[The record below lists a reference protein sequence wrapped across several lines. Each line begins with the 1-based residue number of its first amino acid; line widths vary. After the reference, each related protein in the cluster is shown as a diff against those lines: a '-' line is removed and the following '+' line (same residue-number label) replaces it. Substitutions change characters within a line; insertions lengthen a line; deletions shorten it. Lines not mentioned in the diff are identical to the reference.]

1 MSPSSVSNDSGVP
14 AGDHG
19 VALIEDVPDD
29 VSGDRGG
36 YRARH
41 AQPNG
46 DVVDANEPDA
56 NEPEA
61 NEPDANEPDEATEIA
76 DGTAEPPVDR
86 AETVVVD
93 VPTEVDVSTEWD
105 VPTEW
110 EEPEDFRFIV
120 RPYTWTQGRT
130 RPVQDLAVE
139 TLVST
144 SDVGRDISTA
154 HSAEHSA
161 IAGLCADVRSVAEVA
176 ALLAL
181 PLGVA
186 RVLLA
191 DMIDTGLVHVHHNP
205 TELGSPPGLSLM
217 ERVLAGLQEL

>member
-1 MSPSSVSNDSGVP
+1 MSPSFGSNETGVP
-14 AGDHG
+14 VDEHG
-19 VALIEDVPDD
+19 VTLIDDRPDD
-29 VSGDRGG
+29 IALPRDRDD

-41 AQPNG
+41 AQPDS
-46 DVVDANEPDA
+46 DVDVDEPA
-56 NEPEA
+56 EPA
-61 NEPDANEPDEATEIA
+61 VVAGGAVEPP
-76 DGTAEPPVDR
+76 GTA
-86 AETVVVD
+86 VV
-93 VPTEVDVSTEWD
+93 EVADEWD
-105 VPTEW
+105 
-110 EEPEDFRFIV
+110 EPADFRFIV

-144 SDVGRDISTA
+144 SDVGRDVITT

-191 DMIDTGLVHVHHNP
+191 DMIDTGLVHVHRNP
-205 TELGSPPGLSLM
+205 TEFGSPPGLSLM
-217 ERVLAGLQEL
+217 ERVLAGLHEL

>member
-1 MSPSSVSNDSGVP
+1 MNSRDLLLRG
-14 AGDHG
+14 
-19 VALIEDVPDD
+19 ALD
-29 VSGDRGG
+29 VSGSPCRCRRSPHGRRRATASLLPNVCIVPAAGAEASQLSFLTGSNGFDDIAPDQDRDG

-41 AQPNG
+41 AQPAR
-46 DVVDANEPDA
+46 DVVDA
-56 NEPEA
+56 
-61 NEPDANEPDEATEIA
+61 DEAA
-76 DGTAEPPVDR
+76 GN
-86 AETVVVD
+86 
-93 VPTEVDVSTEWD
+93 EWD
-105 VPTEW
+105 
-110 EEPEDFRFIV
+110 EPEDFRFIV

-144 SDVGRDISTA
+144 SDAGRDVTTT

-191 DMIDTGLVHVHHNP
+191 DMIDTGLVHVHRNP
-205 TELGSPPGLSLM
+205 TAFGNSPDLSLM
-217 ERVLAGLQEL
+217 ERVLAGLNQL

>member
-1 MSPSSVSNDSGVP
+1 LLPIVCIVP
-14 AGDHG
+14 AAGAEASQLSFSSGSNGFDDI
-19 VALIEDVPDD
+19 APDQ
-29 VSGDRGG
+29 DRDG

-41 AQPNG
+41 AQPDH
-46 DVVDANEPDA
+46 DVVDVDES
-56 NEPEA
+56 
-61 NEPDANEPDEATEIA
+61 DEAAGDTVVPSP
-76 DGTAEPPVDR
+76 GTAVIEAAD
-86 AETVVVD
+86 
-93 VPTEVDVSTEWD
+93 EWD
-105 VPTEW
+105 
-110 EEPEDFRFIV
+110 EPEDFRLIV

-144 SDVGRDISTA
+144 SDVGRDVTMT

-191 DMIDTGLVHVHHNP
+191 DMIDTGLVHVHRNP
-205 TELGSPPGLSLM
+205 TACGNSPDLSLM
-217 ERVLAGLQEL
+217 ERVLAGLNQL

>member
-1 MSPSSVSNDSGVP
+1 MSPSLGSNETGVP
-14 AGDHG
+14 ADEQG
-19 VALIEDVPDD
+19 VTLIEDRPGDIALPRDRDD
-29 VSGDRGG
+29 

-41 AQPNG
+41 AQPDR
-46 DVVDANEPDA
+46 DVDDAAKPTVGGGVAVEPA
-56 NEPEA
+56 
-61 NEPDANEPDEATEIA
+61 A
-76 DGTAEPPVDR
+76 DSA
-86 AETVVVD
+86 VV
-93 VPTEVDVSTEWD
+93 EVADEWD
-105 VPTEW
+105 
-110 EEPEDFRFIV
+110 EPADFRFIV

-144 SDVGRDISTA
+144 SDVGRDVITT

-191 DMIDTGLVHVHHNP
+191 DMIDTGLVHVHRNP
-205 TELGSPPGLSLM
+205 TEFGSPPGLPLM
-217 ERVLAGLQEL
+217 ERVLGGLHQL

>member
-1 MSPSSVSNDSGVP
+1 MP
-14 AGDHG
+14 
-19 VALIEDVPDD
+19 
-29 VSGDRGG
+29 
-36 YRARH
+36 
-41 AQPNG
+41 
-46 DVVDANEPDA
+46 
-56 NEPEA
+56 
-61 NEPDANEPDEATEIA
+61 TEI
-76 DGTAEPPVDR
+76 
-86 AETVVVD
+86 D
-93 VPTEVDVSTEWD
+93 VPTKWD
-105 VPTEW
+105 
-110 EEPEDFRFIV
+110 EPEDFRFIV

-144 SDVGRDISTA
+144 SDIGRDVSAA

-191 DMIDTGLVHVHHNP
+191 DMIDTGLVHVHDNP
-205 TELGSPPGLSLM
+205 VELGSPPGLSLM

>member
-1 MSPSSVSNDSGVP
+1 MSFSSGSNGSDDI
-14 AGDHG
+14 A
-19 VALIEDVPDD
+19 PDQ
-29 VSGDRGG
+29 DRDD

-41 AQPNG
+41 AQPDH
-46 DVVDANEPDA
+46 DVVDAD
-56 NEPEA
+56 
-61 NEPDANEPDEATEIA
+61 EPDEAA
-76 DGTAEPPVDR
+76 GDAVAPSPGTAVIEAAD
-86 AETVVVD
+86 
-93 VPTEVDVSTEWD
+93 EWD
-105 VPTEW
+105 
-110 EEPEDFRFIV
+110 EPEDFRFIV

-144 SDVGRDISTA
+144 SDVGRDVTMT

-191 DMIDTGLVHVHHNP
+191 DMIDTGLVHVHRNP
-205 TELGSPPGLSLM
+205 TAFGNSPDLSLM
-217 ERVLAGLQEL
+217 ERVLAGLNQL

>member
-1 MSPSSVSNDSGVP
+1 MSPSLGSNETGVP
-14 AGDHG
+14 ADEQG
-19 VALIEDVPDD
+19 VTLIEDRPGDIALPRDRDD
-29 VSGDRGG
+29 

-41 AQPNG
+41 AQPDR
-46 DVVDANEPDA
+46 DVDN
-56 NEPEA
+56 
-61 NEPDANEPDEATEIA
+61 
-76 DGTAEPPVDR
+76 
-86 AETVVVD
+86 
-93 VPTEVDVSTEWD
+93 PTEPTAGGGVAVEPAADSAVVEVADEWD
-105 VPTEW
+105 
-110 EEPEDFRFIV
+110 EPADFGFIV

-144 SDVGRDISTA
+144 SDAGRDVITT

-191 DMIDTGLVHVHHNP
+191 DMIDTGLVHVHRNP
-205 TELGSPPGLSLM
+205 TEFGSPPGLPLM
-217 ERVLAGLQEL
+217 ERVLGGLHQL

>member
-1 MSPSSVSNDSGVP
+1 VNSRDLLLRG
-14 AGDHG
+14 
-19 VALIEDVPDD
+19 ALD
-29 VSGDRGG
+29 VSGSPCRCRRSPHGRRRATASSLPNVCIVPAAGAEASQLSFSTGSNGFDDIAPDQDRDG

-41 AQPNG
+41 AQPDR
-46 DVVDANEPDA
+46 DVVNA
-56 NEPEA
+56 
-61 NEPDANEPDEATEIA
+61 DEAA
-76 DGTAEPPVDR
+76 DN
-86 AETVVVD
+86 
-93 VPTEVDVSTEWD
+93 EWD
-105 VPTEW
+105 
-110 EEPEDFRFIV
+110 EPEDFRFIV

-144 SDVGRDISTA
+144 SDAGRDVTTT

-191 DMIDTGLVHVHHNP
+191 DMIDTGLVHVHQNP
-205 TELGSPPGLSLM
+205 TAFGSSPDLSLM
-217 ERVLAGLQEL
+217 ERVLAGLNQL